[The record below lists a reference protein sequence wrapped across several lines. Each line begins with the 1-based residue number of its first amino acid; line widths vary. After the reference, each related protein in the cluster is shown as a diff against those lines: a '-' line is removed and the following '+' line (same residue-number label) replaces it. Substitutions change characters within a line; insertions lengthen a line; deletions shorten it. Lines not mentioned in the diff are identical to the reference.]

1 MHSGY
6 QGRLVS
12 TLQQTCPSNSLSLL
26 VDSPLKDSFQSL
38 IELTMAMLMKISVI
52 VLMTPIFMI
61 PSFIVGALGRW
72 IGQIYLAA
80 QLSVKR
86 EMSNAKAPVVG
97 Q

>member
-1 MHSGY
+1 
-6 QGRLVS
+6 
-12 TLQQTCPSNSLSLL
+12 
-26 VDSPLKDSFQSL
+26 
-38 IELTMAMLMKISVI
+38 MAMLMKISVI

-72 IGQIYLAA
+72 FGQIYLAA